1 MTSISILNQ
10 KIRVIALI
18 LLFLVGCSTPKQ
30 NHNPVFEEPEEVIPV
45 VEEPIATTFRSVF
58 NGGEVEEHE
67 KYQPLSVIIENSSAA
82 RPHSGLSQ
90 ADVVYEFAVDGF
102 QITRFLA
109 IFESTVPNKIGPV
122 RSGRIPIVEIAK
134 QWMLPFA
141 HYGAAETGEGDAYSI
156 IRNTEWPIRFDG
168 VSGLNHSYFYR
179 DSSRNAPHNA
189 YFRGDDAL
197 ERIDEMD
204 VSSHFKF
211 DDISNVEGIGASK
224 ISFEYSS
231 QLKNTYEFNVDL
243 GLYER
248 FINDKSM
255 IDLNTESG
263 VKVKNILVIHAPHR
277 RAEVH
282 QYALID
288 FSNEGKAEF
297 FVNGQHEEGLW
308 KNQNG
313 MIRFY
318 KSSYEEIILLPG
330 NTWIQVVHPQVTITI
345 HP

>member
-1 MTSISILNQ
+1 MTSISKLHQ
-10 KIRVIALI
+10 KIGSFALI
-18 LLFLVGCSTPKQ
+18 LSLLVGCVPSMQ
-30 NHNPVFEEPEEVIPV
+30 DQDRVIEEPVEEIPV
-45 VEEPIATTFRSVF
+45 VEEPDVTIFRSVF
-58 NGGEVEEHE
+58 NGSEVTENEL
-67 KYQPLSVIIENSSAA
+67 YQPLSVIIENSSAA

-90 ADVVYEFAVDGF
+90 ADVVYEFTVDGF

-109 IFESTVPNKIGPV
+109 IFESIVPNKIGPV
-122 RSGRIPIVEIAK
+122 RSGRIPIVDIAK

-156 IRNTEWPIRFDG
+156 IRNTAWPIRFDG

-179 DSSRNAPHNA
+179 DASRKAPHNA
-189 YFRGDDAL
+189 YFRGEDAL
-197 ERIDEMD
+197 ERIEDMN
-204 VSSHFKF
+204 VTSHFKF
-211 DDISNVEGIGASK
+211 DDITNVDGSNAEK
-224 ISFEYSS
+224 ITFEYSG
-231 QLKNTYEFNVDL
+231 QLRSKYEFNVTS
-243 GLYER
+243 GMYER

-255 IDLNTESG
+255 IDLNTEA
-263 VKVKNILVIHAPHR
+263 VVNVKNILVIHAPHR

-297 FVNGQHEEGLW
+297 FINGKHEEGVW

-318 KSSYEEIILLPG
+318 KSTNEEVILLPG
-330 NTWIQVVHPQVTITI
+330 NTWIQVVHPQVSITI